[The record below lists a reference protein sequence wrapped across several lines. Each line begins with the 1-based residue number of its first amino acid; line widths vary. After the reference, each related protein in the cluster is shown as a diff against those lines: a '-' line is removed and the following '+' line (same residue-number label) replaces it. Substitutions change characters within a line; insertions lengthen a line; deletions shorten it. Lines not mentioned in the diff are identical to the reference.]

1 MSRLIDKE
9 LVAGNINGVRM
20 NIGGLAFTHVMYA
33 DDIILFTKA
42 NCREVKIL
50 DACIE
55 KYAYDLVKLS
65 IEINRVLS
73 FPRWSRVRRRG

>member
-1 MSRLIDKE
+1 MSKLIDKE

-20 NIGGLAFTHVMYA
+20 NISGLAFTHVMYA

-42 NCREVKIL
+42 NFREAKIL

-73 FPRWSRVRRRG
+73 FPRWSRERGRG